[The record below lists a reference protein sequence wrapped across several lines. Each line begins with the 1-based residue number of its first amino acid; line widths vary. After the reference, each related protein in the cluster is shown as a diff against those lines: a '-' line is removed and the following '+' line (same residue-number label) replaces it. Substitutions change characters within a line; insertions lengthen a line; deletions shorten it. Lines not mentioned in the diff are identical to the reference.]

1 MKSALVAKAVA
12 PVRVFAQ
19 SNLVRRPKLQ
29 DCIAKGARI
38 HTAAFCLGPH
48 DLRPAYCARRHRTP
62 SSPPSSPKRSFHATR
77 SLSFKDPYQTLGV
90 QKSASAA
97 EVKKAYYGLA
107 KKYHPDTNKDPTAKD
122 HFAEI
127 QSAYEILSDANKRQQ
142 YDKFGAAAFDP
153 SAGGSPGDNPFGGGN
168 PFKGDN
174 PFGGGNPFAGFS
186 GQGGFGG
193 GFNFEDIFSAFAGQQ
208 GGPRGRAAQEILV
221 GEDIE
226 VQVNVTLADAAKG
239 AEKSITLTPLV
250 ACSACTGTGLKSGAK
265 RSSCKACGG
274 TGNRVH
280 FMQGGFQMAS
290 TCGTCEGTG
299 TSIPR
304 GSECRTCSGNG
315 VVRERRTISVDIPA
329 GIEDGMRL
337 KVGGAGDAPPTG
349 RVSQATRSQPGDLYV
364 LMRVAKDP
372 RFGRDGPNLLY
383 TAMIPVTTAMLGGQ
397 VSVPTLDSFINV
409 KVATGT
415 THGTKITV
423 PGLGFKKLNQ
433 GRRSE
438 TGSLIIEFRVTIP
451 KYLSSNQ
458 RTLVEMLAN
467 ELGDKTARRV
477 TNFPSS
483 SPTSSSNP
491 ESHKTEG
498 FLKSIWHTLT
508 NHPAHQTHEQ
518 DADSTKTSENTA
530 KDGQKKSKSSDQDR
544 SSKK

>member
-1 MKSALVAKAVA
+1 MKSALVAKTVA
-12 PVRVFAQ
+12 PVRVLAQ
-19 SNLVRRPKLQ
+19 NNLVRRPKLH
-29 DCIAKGARI
+29 DCIEKGARI
-38 HTAAFCLGPH
+38 HTAALCIAACH
-48 DLRPAYCARRHRTP
+48 SRPAYCARRHTTP
-62 SSPPSSPKRSFHATR
+62 SSSSSSPKRSFHATR

-90 QKSASAA
+90 EKSASAA
-97 EVKKAYYGLA
+97 DVKKAYYGLA

-122 HFAEI
+122 RFADI
-127 QSAYEILSDANKRQQ
+127 QSAYEILSDAKKRQQ
-142 YDKFGAAAFDP
+142 YDEFGAAAFDP
-153 SAGGSPGDNPFGGGN
+153 SAGGSPGGDPFGGGN
-168 PFKGDN
+168 PFKGGN

-193 GFNFEDIFSAFAGQQ
+193 GFNFEDIFSAFADQQ
-208 GGPRGRAAQEILV
+208 GGRRGRAAQEILV

-226 VQVNVTLADAAKG
+226 VQINVTLAEAAKG
-239 AEKSITLTPLV
+239 AAKSITLTPLV

-265 RSSCKACGG
+265 RSSCKTCGG
-274 TGNRVH
+274 TGSRVH

-290 TCGTCEGTG
+290 TCGTCQGTG
-299 TSIPR
+299 VSIPR

-315 VVRERRTISVDIPA
+315 VSRERRTISVDVPA

-337 KVGGAGDAPPTG
+337 KVEGAGDAPPTG
-349 RVSQATRSQPGDLYV
+349 RVSQASRSQPGDLYV

-383 TAMIPVTTAMLGGQ
+383 TATIPVTTALLGGQ
-397 VSVPTLDSFINV
+397 VSVPTLEGFINV

-423 PGLGFKKLNQ
+423 PGLGFKKLSQ

-438 TGSLIIEFRVTIP
+438 TGNLVIEFRVTIP

-458 RTLVEMLAN
+458 RTLAEILAN

-483 SPTSSSNP
+483 SPTSSSDA
-491 ESHKTEG
+491 ESHKNEG
-498 FLKSIWHTLT
+498 FLKSIWHSLT
-508 NHPAHQTHEQ
+508 NHPTHQKDAQ
-518 DADSTKTSENTA
+518 DADPTKTSENTA
-530 KDGQKKSKSSDQDR
+530 KDNKMKDNSSDA
-544 SSKK
+544 STKK